1 MTEKKRKSL
10 YWTFKVF
17 SILVA
22 CGLPMWSIAEKFPMW
37 TETHGA
43 GTSIGVGF
51 ILALIVLLIVFRK
64 TVFEFIKDH
73 INLKHAPSITV
84 WIALLI
90 VAYVMVFIG
99 DFFRDMTTVLW
110 MGLIGSAIGN
120 VSTYIA
126 ESRFGK
132 KEKAN
137 E

>member
-1 MTEKKRKSL
+1 
-10 YWTFKVF
+10 
-17 SILVA
+17 
-22 CGLPMWSIAEKFPMW
+22 
-37 TETHGA
+37 
-43 GTSIGVGF
+43 
-51 ILALIVLLIVFRK
+51 
-64 TVFEFIKDH
+64 
-73 INLKHAPSITV
+73 V